1 MWLSKLKVKNFRNY
15 NSLEV
20 IFEKGINYLYG
31 SNGVGKTN
39 LIEAIYYISNLES
52 FRTNEDRNLLKENK
66 GEFFIEGVIEN
77 LDYSLLVS
85 KDSKLLSIDG
95 IVYKKY
101 REYLGHAN
109 VVEFIPEEVYLL
121 KDFPK
126 DRRKFMDKEISKID
140 KAYMDK
146 LLIYNK
152 LIKQRNE
159 LLKSEDNYKE
169 ELLSV
174 IDDKISELQVE
185 IINKRKDFLNQIETI
200 INGFN
205 TSLNNLYEFRI
216 SYIGSF
222 EKITKEEILN
232 KYKMNLEKDKEKR
245 VTGLGV
251 HKDDFKIYINNN
263 DASDFGSQ
271 GEQRFIVLLVKL
283 ALVNLIKE
291 KIKEYPILVLDDVFS
306 ELDEARKKEVYRIIN
321 EFDQVFITGC
331 NYEEIKE
338 INNISKY
345 QIKENKIF
353 KIKEEINNEWY

>member
-1 MWLSKLKVKNFRNY
+1 MWLSKLKIKNFRNY
-15 NSLEV
+15 DLLEV

-52 FRTNEDRNLLKENK
+52 FRTNEDKNLLKENK

-140 KAYMDK
+140 KGYMDK

-174 IDDKISELQVE
+174 IDDKISELSGSTSTTTSGLQ
-185 IINKRKDFLNQIETI
+185 NQI
-200 INGFN
+200 
-205 TSLNNLYEFRI
+205 
-216 SYIGSF
+216 
-222 EKITKEEILN
+222 
-232 KYKMNLEKDKEKR
+232 DKLSGT
-245 VTGLGV
+245 VDTNYSTLT
-251 HKDDFKIYINNN
+251 
-263 DASDFGSQ
+263 ASDTALSKRIDDLGLSADKRLDKLEATIDG
-271 GEQRFIVLLVKL
+271 GEI
-283 ALVNLIKE
+283 
-291 KIKEYPILVLDDVFS
+291 D
-306 ELDEARKKEVYRIIN
+306 
-321 EFDQVFITGC
+321 
-331 NYEEIKE
+331 
-338 INNISKY
+338 
-345 QIKENKIF
+345 
-353 KIKEEINNEWY
+353 

>member
-1 MWLSKLKVKNFRNY
+1 MWLSKLKIKNFRNY

-140 KAYMDK
+140 KSYMDK

-216 SYIGSF
+216 SYMGSF

-245 VTGLGV
+245 ITGLGV

-306 ELDEARKKEVYRIIN
+306 ELDETRKKEVYRIIN

>member
-1 MWLSKLKVKNFRNY
+1 MWLSKLKIKNFRNY
-15 NSLEV
+15 DLLEV

-52 FRTNEDRNLLKENK
+52 FRTNDDKNLLKENK

-101 REYLGHAN
+101 REYLGRAN

-140 KAYMDK
+140 KGYMDK
-146 LLIYNK
+146 LLVYNK

-185 IINKRKDFLNQIETI
+185 IINKRISFLSKIEEI
-200 INGFN
+200 INEFN
-205 TSLNNLYEFRI
+205 TSLNNIYEFKI
-216 SYIGSF
+216 SYEGCF
-222 EKITKEEILN
+222 DKIIKEEILS
-232 KYKMNLEKDKEKR
+232 KYNSTLEKDKER
-245 VTGLGV
+245 RMTSLGV

-263 DASDFGSQ
+263 DASNFGSQ

-283 ALVNLIKE
+283 ALVNLIRE
-291 KIKEYPILVLDDVFS
+291 KIKQYPILVLDDVFS
-306 ELDEARKKEVYRIIN
+306 ELDESRKKEVYKIIKD
-321 EFDQVFITGC
+321 FDQVFITGC
-331 NYEEIKE
+331 NFEEIKE
-338 INNISKY
+338 IENIKKY
-345 QIKENKIF
+345 QIKENKIY
-353 KIKEEINNEWY
+353 KIKEEIDDE

>member
-140 KAYMDK
+140 KSYMDK

-169 ELLSV
+169 ELLFV

-216 SYIGSF
+216 SYMGSF

-245 VTGLGV
+245 ITGLGV

-306 ELDEARKKEVYRIIN
+306 ELDETRKKEVYRIIN

-353 KIKEEINNEWY
+353 KIKEEINNE

>member
-1 MWLSKLKVKNFRNY
+1 MWLSKLKIKNFRNY
-15 NSLEV
+15 DLLEV

-52 FRTNEDRNLLKENK
+52 FRTNEDKNLLKENK
-66 GEFFIEGVIEN
+66 GEFFIEGIIEN
-77 LDYSLLVS
+77 LDYSLLVG

-140 KAYMDK
+140 KSYMDN

-159 LLKSEDNYKE
+159 LLKSEDVYKE
-169 ELLSV
+169 ELLFI
-174 IDDKISELQVE
+174 IDDKISELQVD
-185 IINKRKDFLNQIETI
+185 IIRKRKTFLKEIEKVV
-200 INGFN
+200 NEFN
-205 TSLNNLYEFRI
+205 TSLNDVYEFEI
-216 SYIGSF
+216 SYEGCF
-222 EKITKEEILN
+222 EEISKDAILS
-232 KYKMNLEKDKEKR
+232 KYKSTLEKDKERR
-245 VTGLGV
+245 VTSLGV
-251 HKDDFKIYINNN
+251 HKDDFKIYINHN
-263 DASDFGSQ
+263 DVSNFGSQ

-291 KIKEYPILVLDDVFS
+291 RIKECPILVLDDVFS
-306 ELDEARKKEVYRIIN
+306 ELDESRKKEVYKIIK

-338 INNISKY
+338 IENIKKY
-345 QIKENKIF
+345 QIKENKIHR
-353 KIKEEINNEWY
+353 IKEEMNDEWY